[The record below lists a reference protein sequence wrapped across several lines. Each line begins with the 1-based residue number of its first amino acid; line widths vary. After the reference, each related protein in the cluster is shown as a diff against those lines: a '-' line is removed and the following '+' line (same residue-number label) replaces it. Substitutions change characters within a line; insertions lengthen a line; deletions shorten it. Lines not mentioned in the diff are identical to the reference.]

1 MSNILVTRGLI
12 IAALLAIY
20 LVAGLLG
27 GLGFAPDVAVIRQFA
42 EARSVAPD
50 LTMVAIIIT
59 QLGSVY
65 GTFGSGLAATALLA
79 WRRHFWLAGVMG
91 ATVLVER
98 LTIDGMKL
106 LIDRSRPAVDLHPVA
121 THSSSF
127 PSGHAGNSMAVFLAI
142 ALIAVPRARRRAAV
156 IAALGFSFLIGL
168 TRPYLGVHWPSD
180 IVGGWAIGA
189 AVAIIAATIAEARRP
204 TAGEPQASAAA

>member
-1 MSNILVTRGLI
+1 MSNILATRGPLV
-12 IAALLAIY
+12 AALLFTS

-27 GLGFAPDVAVIRQFA
+27 GMDFAPDVAVIRQFEDVRA
-42 EARSVAPD
+42 IAPD

-59 QLGSVY
+59 QLGSVF
-65 GTFGSGLAATALLA
+65 GTFGSGLVATGWLA
-79 WRRHFWLAGVMG
+79 WRRHYRLAGVMG

-106 LIDRSRPAVDLHPVA
+106 LIDRSRPAFDLHPVA

-156 IAALGFSFLIGL
+156 IAALVASFLIGL

-180 IVGGWAIGA
+180 VVGGWALGA
-189 AVAIIAATIAEARRP
+189 AVAIVAATIAGSRRSA
-204 TAGEPQASAAA
+204 TEPQPSAAP